1 MKKEKLTT
9 NNVTEWLLFT
19 WQGIMVMN
27 LLGYLFLMA
36 VILGTTVIIFGLLG
50 VSNPKVVEYVFREMV
65 EVVTGVWAIFMVIG
79 ILRSLWSHARW
90 SKKSTN
96 RKGENK

>member
-1 MKKEKLTT
+1 
-9 NNVTEWLLFT
+9 
-19 WQGIMVMN
+19 MVMN

-36 VILGTTVIIFGLLG
+36 IVLGTTVIIFGLLG
-50 VSNPKVVEYVFREMV
+50 VSNPKVVTYVLPEV
-65 EVVTGVWAIFMVIG
+65 AEVVTGVWIVFMVIG

-90 SKKSTN
+90 KKKSTN